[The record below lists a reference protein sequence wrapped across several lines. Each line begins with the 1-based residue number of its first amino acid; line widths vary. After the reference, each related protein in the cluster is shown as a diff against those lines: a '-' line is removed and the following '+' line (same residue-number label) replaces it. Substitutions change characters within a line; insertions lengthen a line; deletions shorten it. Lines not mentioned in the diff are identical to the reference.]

1 MSTFDKVVADLLA
14 GLIQLEHATERME
27 TLPDPVVRV
36 LVTGEE
42 MLRFTSRVRYIYIHE
57 ITRKGLFR
65 LGRKDGQREGRRLSH
80 RVEEY
85 ELRHFLE
92 GRPGRHQVIGGQ

>member
-42 MLRFTSRVRYIYIHE
+42 MLRFTSRVRYIYIYM
-57 ITRKGLFR
+57 K
-65 LGRKDGQREGRRLSH
+65 S
-80 RVEEY
+80 
-85 ELRHFLE
+85 
-92 GRPGRHQVIGGQ
+92 PGRDYFDLAVRMDREKAGGFPTELKNMNFDIFWKAGLVDIR